1 MKKLLFVI
9 AGAMLLSTSC
19 IRIAVN
25 TVKGE
30 GEIITESRTFD
41 VDSVSALGVSSGFDV
56 VLDSSVEPGVV
67 EITTYQN
74 VLELVEIK
82 VENGSLEIGMRSG
95 TSCSAERLEARLSPV
110 GLNIFAVSGGAD
122 LMCAEKMAIDG
133 RLVVAVS
140 GGADLD
146 FADVAADEA
155 VVAVSGGADVDING
169 VCRHLE
175 AAVSGGADADLSD
188 LCAETVKADASGGA
202 DLEVYATVSYVIEA
216 SGAADVEY
224 RDTGAKLDID
234 SSGAADVKPMD

>member
-9 AGAMLLSTSC
+9 AGAILLATSC
-19 IRIAVN
+19 IRVAVN

-30 GEIITESRTFD
+30 GEIVTESRTFD

-82 VENGSLEIGMRSG
+82 VENGSLEIGVRSG

-155 VVAVSGGADVDING
+155 VVAVSGGSDVDING

-175 AAVSGGADADLSD
+175 AAVSGGADADLGD